1 MASLLSEI
9 VDENTEPIRSVRY
22 VLVCEFGDDWAKRLA
37 SVVQVIDSA
46 PERKIVDADETQ
58 HGSRV
63 GGEFLMFENTCSS
76 DVLGFND
83 PIEIGNHR
91 YLMWSWPGLARSF
104 GPRGH
109 IVIDL
114 DGPAPTDMLDVLAT
128 LSNGTILDSDLYSRS
143 CQDVIVKQWREYGC
157 HETKNAIR
165 EAIGVDELSEYA
177 QKIIEQLVFGG
188 IVEKA
193 GDGGYPRLEDVSS
206 VDFGAV
212 EIAEWIMVRLDT
224 RVTISN
230 GSIDYVFDLRRSR
243 LARAA

>member
-1 MASLLSEI
+1 MASLLPEI
-9 VDENTEPIRSVRY
+9 VDQNTEPIRSVRY
-22 VLVCEFGDDWAKRLA
+22 VLVCEFGDNWAERLA

-46 PERKIVDADETQ
+46 PSRKIVDANPTQ
-58 HGSRV
+58 QHSRV
-63 GGEFLMFENTCSS
+63 GGEYLMFENTCLS

-83 PIEIGNHR
+83 PIDIGNHR
-91 YLMWSWPGLARSF
+91 HLMWNWPRLARSY
-104 GPRGH
+104 GPTDH

-114 DGPAPTDMLDVLAT
+114 DGPAPTDLLEILAR
-128 LSNGTILDSDLYSRS
+128 LANGTILDSGLYSRA
-143 CQDVIVKQWREYGC
+143 CQDVIMEQWREYGC
-157 HETKNAIR
+157 RETNNVIR

-177 QKIIEQLVFGG
+177 QKIIEQLVFSG

-193 GDGGYPRLEDVSS
+193 GDGGYPGFEDVSS

-212 EIAEWIMVRLDT
+212 EIAEWITARLDT
-224 RVTISN
+224 TVTIPS